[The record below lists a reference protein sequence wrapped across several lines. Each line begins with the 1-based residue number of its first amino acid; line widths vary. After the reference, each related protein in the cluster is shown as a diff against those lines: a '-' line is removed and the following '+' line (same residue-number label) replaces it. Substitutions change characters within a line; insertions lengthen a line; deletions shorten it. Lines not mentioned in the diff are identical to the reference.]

1 MRNVSFAKSLAW
13 LRSETRRRAFTLIEL
28 LVVIAIIA
36 ILAAMLLPALGR
48 AREEAKTTQ
57 CFGNLRQLGIATQL
71 YAIDNRDYVP
81 GDTFGQGYFFASM
94 LASYVSPI
102 SVTGNTVYDANALY
116 TNYSRIGVYHCPSF
130 RTTKYGSAVFTLHY
144 TINSLDFA
152 RYARDKSYTATPY
165 QKLTALPVAASKVA
179 YFAEINA
186 NGPMGPR
193 DFGVWNLWQA
203 TDPTFDY
210 RARPN
215 PDPRMIKANDQRHGG
230 NTALSFLD
238 GHSEAVKLTP
248 ERCPFTLFNPLQ
260 SGMTP

>member
-1 MRNVSFAKSLAW
+1 MRTDSKKKFLS
-13 LRSETRRRAFTLIEL
+13 TRRHEHGFTLIEL

-48 AREEAKTTQ
+48 AKEKAKTTQ

-71 YAIDNRDYVP
+71 YANDNRDYVP
-81 GDTFGQGYFFASM
+81 GDTFAQGYFFASM

-102 SVTGNTVYDANALY
+102 TITGNTAYDPNALY
-116 TNYSRIGVYHCPSF
+116 TNYSRIGVYRCPSF
-130 RTTKYGSAVFTLHY
+130 RSTKYISAPFTLHY

-152 RYARDKSYTATPY
+152 RYARDKSYTAAPY
-165 QKLTALPVAASKVA
+165 QRLTALPVGPSKVA

-193 DFGVWNLWQA
+193 DFGVWNLWQP

-210 RARPN
+210 RSRPN
-215 PDPRMIKANDQRHGG
+215 SDPRMIKANDQRHGG
-230 NTALSFLD
+230 HTALSFLD
-238 GHSEAVKLTP
+238 GHSEVAKLTP
-248 ERCPFTLFNPLQ
+248 QKCPFTLFNPLQ
-260 SGMTP
+260 SGTTP